1 MKVIACIEDQDII
14 DRILAHLREKEQ
26 EAPARPLLVPPTRA
40 PPATLSLF
48 AGSEFQPHISKD
60 ATEKTMAWTTAGSRS
75 GMDGSE
81 WHATHSE
88 PGFRINQRELLQ
100 ISNHGQQ
107 NQRGCLLSTGPL
119 YYLYLNS
126 NLLGAIR
133 ASAGNFQLLVA
144 KVKANIRGNTLDGLE
159 GLRRHINLLNSCA
172 VITY

>member
-1 MKVIACIEDQDII
+1 
-14 DRILAHLREKEQ
+14 
-26 EAPARPLLVPPTRA
+26 
-40 PPATLSLF
+40 
-48 AGSEFQPHISKD
+48 
-60 ATEKTMAWTTAGSRS
+60 MAWTTAGSRS
-75 GMDGSE
+75 GMGGYE